1 MCGSLG
7 ECRDD
12 NLSSVKMI
20 CQGNTGQMH
29 REIRQDAGL
38 AHWSR
43 TCGKEWREF
52 RKGGSTFL
60 FHRDNQKRFEED

>member
-1 MCGSLG
+1 MGVLG
-7 ECRDD
+7 DVETTTCP
-12 NLSSVKMI
+12 LMI

>member
-1 MCGSLG
+1 
-7 ECRDD
+7 
-12 NLSSVKMI
+12 
-20 CQGNTGQMH
+20 MH